1 MEQFVDH
8 NPSGGGAKFDA
19 SQYAFFGNQ
28 VLEEVELGGL
38 DDDEEEDIAVAKFD
52 EEEEFLLEPE
62 EFSNLIINF
71 VIVLL
76 MEQFVDHN
84 PSGGGAKFDASQ
96 YAFFG
101 NQVLEEVEL
110 GGLDDDEE
118 EDIAVA
124 KFDEE
129 EEFLLEPEEGVFPGI
144 DDISATFSKLNTD
157 VMGSSIGAF
166 GERGSRETSSA
177 AGWAHGGEYTN
188 WPGQDV
194 IDAESLQQSNRWSN
208 SSLPLQ
214 DSSMLLNRTSSY
226 QDKHQLYL
234 NQQLQD
240 ESKQYLHRTSSHPEQ
255 YQQQNIN
262 QHLIDESKNL
272 HRTSSY
278 PEQHH
283 QQQQHLGHNLQF
295 SSEPVPVPKSSFIS
309 YPPPGGGTPQFSPN
323 QQPRHL
329 NAPYPASGQQ
339 MPPSFSNMSPL
350 PNSQLQMGGMHH
362 GSQFGG
368 NLPLFRPPGPAV
380 NNRLQ
385 NQFGGNL
392 PDLSNGMMQQQ
403 FAHKNGLM
411 PQQMLSQQQPQQHRL
426 QHQFQ
431 PPFGHLSGLQPQLP
445 NLMNHHLSPSPPM
458 MNNFE
463 PLGIGSRDPRPKTLQ
478 KGRPGQRYFQPTFD
492 TSGWPQFKSK
502 YMSTDE
508 IENILRMQLAATH
521 SNDPYVD
528 DYYHQAIMANK
539 SSGAKLRHHFC
550 PTQLRDC
557 LPRARAANE
566 PHAFLQVDALGR
578 VSFSSIRRPRP
589 LLEVDPPKSSGSGNT
604 TDQKTL
610 DKPLEQEPLLAA
622 RVTIEDG
629 ICLLLDV
636 DDIDR
641 FLQFNQLQDGGAQ
654 LRQRRQVLL
663 EGLATSLQL
672 VDPLG
677 KNGQTVEMAPKDDLV
692 FLRLVSLPKGRK
704 LLSRYLQH
712 LSPGSDLTR
721 IICMAIFRH
730 LRFLFGVLPG
740 DSGSAQTT
748 HNLAKTVASSVHGME
763 LRALGACLASV
774 VCSSEHPPLRPV
786 GSSAGDGAS
795 VLLKSILERGTE
807 LLTDPNTVSNYS
819 MSNRAFWQA
828 SFDAFFGLL
837 TKYCFSKYDTVFQ
850 SLLAQAGSA
859 YDIAAIRSD
868 AARAS
873 RREMPIELL
882 RASLPHTNENQRKL
896 LLDFAQGSMP
906 NGGT

>member
-38 DDDEEEDIAVAKFD
+38 DDDEEEDIAVAKF
-52 EEEEFLLEPE
+52 
-62 EFSNLIINF
+62 
-71 VIVLL
+71 
-76 MEQFVDHN
+76 Q
-84 PSGGGAKFDASQ
+84 
-96 YAFFG
+96 
-101 NQVLEEVEL
+101 
-110 GGLDDDEE
+110 
-118 EDIAVA
+118 
-124 KFDEE
+124 EE

-144 DDISATFSKLNTD
+144 DDISATFSKVISVSFGTWINFSSTKMSWGQALELLVSEVPEKVSTHLLVDLDILVSGFDMIALMDSQTWLLNCS
-157 VMGSSIGAF
+157 VSVASALA
-166 GERGSRETSSA
+166 SSA
-177 AGWAHGGEYTN
+177 AVWAHGGEYTN

-214 DSSMLLNRTSSY
+214 DASMLLNRTSSY
-226 QDKHQLYL
+226 QDKHQQYL

-309 YPPPGGGTPQFSPN
+309 YPPPGGGSPQFSPN

-539 SSGAKLRHHFC
+539 S
-550 PTQLRDC
+550 T
-557 LPRARAANE
+557 RAANE

-604 TDQKTL
+604 TDLKTL

-622 RVTIEDG
+622 R
-629 ICLLLDV
+629 
-636 DDIDR
+636 
-641 FLQFNQLQDGGAQ
+641 NGGGPTEAKG
-654 LRQRRQVLL
+654 QVLL

-748 HNLAKTVASSVHGME
+748 HNLAKTVASSVHDME

-807 LLTDPNTVSNYS
+807 LLTDPNTVSNCS

-882 RASLPHTNENQRKL
+882 RASLPHKNDE
-896 LLDFAQGSMP
+896 DQGSCLLILLRVHA
-906 NGGT
+906 NGGLRFFMLRITNSGNHRREYMG